1 MNGLLA
7 AIGLLSRLPAGG
19 GAWAPERA
27 AGWVP
32 AVGLLIGGSVAGAT
46 WGAHALLPPLPA
58 AAVAVAV
65 WAAVTGGLHLDG
77 AADAADAALV
87 AAPRERRVAILGDVH
102 HGTYGVAAVVLIVI
116 LKVSCLASLPGGT
129 AAGAAFAAA
138 AGARGWLPA
147 VARAFPPLRQTGMG
161 AAFRGGCGWSAVL
174 TGAAAAI
181 GAGGAVLG
189 WWGLVVAA
197 AGASAMLLA
206 SWGLTRAFGGL
217 NGDAYGAC
225 IELGECVALLAAVLL
240 AEQVDA
246 WAAWEAMG

>member
-19 GAWAPERA
+19 ASWAPERA

-46 WGAHALLPPLPA
+46 WAAHALLPPLPA
-58 AAVAVAV
+58 AAIAVAA

-147 VARAFPPLRQTGMG
+147 TARAVPPLRQTGMG
-161 AAFRGGCGWSAVL
+161 AAFRAGCRWSAVL
-174 TGAAAAI
+174 TGAAAASA
-181 GAGGAVLG
+181 AGGAALG
-189 WWGLVVAA
+189 WWGIATAA
-197 AGASAMLLA
+197 AGAATMLLVG
-206 SWGLTRAFGGL
+206 WGLGRAFGGL
-217 NGDAYGAC
+217 NGDGYGAC
-225 IELGECVALLAAVLL
+225 IELGECAVLL
-240 AEQVDA
+240 AVAGLASQLDA
-246 WAAWEAMG
+246 WAAWEAVR